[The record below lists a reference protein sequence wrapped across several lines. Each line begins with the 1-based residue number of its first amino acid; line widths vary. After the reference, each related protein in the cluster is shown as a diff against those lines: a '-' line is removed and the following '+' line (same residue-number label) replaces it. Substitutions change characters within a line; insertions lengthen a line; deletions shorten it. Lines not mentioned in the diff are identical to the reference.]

1 MIFLFVEKGLQAC
14 IISCLKACRHAGG
27 PPITWQTKMPKVSQN
42 FGCTWWSAFVCWRGA
57 CFLAGIPKGWM
68 PLGIFQ
74 AIIYIYTAFNREGV
88 DTYIASHI
96 GHLIQRSLKQ
106 RSFQRVGVPPVT
118 QERFPR
124 RAPLLQEGRVPRR
137 APYFLSISSPEGFLI
152 GPLQCQKREHI
163 GHMQVKKKGHRFIFL
178 LVVRKRACR
187 D

>member
-1 MIFLFVEKGLQAC
+1 MLEGSQAC
-14 IISCLKACRHAGG
+14 KWFPDH
-27 PPITWQTKMPKVSQN
+27 
-42 FGCTWWSAFVCWRGA
+42 
-57 CFLAGIPKGWM
+57 LADENAKGIPEFWMHLMISICLLKGGLLFGRDSKGM
-68 PLGIFQ
+68 N
-74 AIIYIYTAFNREGV
+74 AIRNISSDHIYIYTAFNREGV

-106 RSFQRVGVPPVT
+106 RSFQRVGTPPVT

-137 APYFLSISSPEGFLI
+137 APYFLSRSSPEGFLI